1 MSRKRPQRGSS
12 LAARAITSRDN
23 TNPAPTHSSL
33 TLPTSQRNAH
43 EVPTLSK
50 AQNFAPQGWRN
61 WIDLSVRIGGLPP
74 DVTTKN
80 IWHWFSRE
88 GCIVWIE
95 INDAKNPASESKSAR
110 VRFEPP
116 PHHSFWERGTVR
128 VSLPESLSGPKKVSL
143 SIALITNH
151 STRWRVNSSLQ
162 REYPIRMETFLASLQ
177 FGSMV
182 GPLAFMPKNSLYPM
196 PHLEEEA
203 NIKLEVDVKAKTLTV
218 FFPVASSSQRW
229 PGIRHFCFR
238 VSISHI
244 SKLYQTSCQDGS
256 VAWILPL
263 SRPPS
268 YFWKMEDVSW
278 TLKANPE
285 AWSAHDQWYRATGI
299 SKDLD
304 APLKYPLAL
313 HNDVKDPAYI
323 EVGRWTSFRFIF
335 PGHPEKRDAD
345 AQLLICEALRDFNV
359 VIEHCHD
366 LEIRETTE
374 SMWDHINR
382 ARVKEQDQA
391 SLLLQMSADKVIS
404 LDFCVRYQLE
414 VCISRGIFNECTIT
428 RDFLVK
434 LAQLDPL
441 DARRRLEY
449 LVDQHEML
457 YDPMDT
463 FTNSDAQSYMPNLK
477 CPHYCT
483 LMRKAIITPTTIR
496 YSSPVVET
504 SNRVVRR
511 YNQLGDRFLRVQ
523 FLEESE
529 SGRIC
534 LNNNRNEEIWRRM
547 LRTLFHGIRIG
558 DRVYEFLGFG
568 SSQLRQCGAYFFCPD
583 EHVSCDDM
591 RQWMGEF
598 SHIKVV
604 AKYAA
609 RLGQCF
615 STTRQ
620 IRSIF
625 QPKTQR
631 IPDIERNGY
640 CFTDGVGMISQFVAR
655 LIIEEVSL
663 DVLEEPT
670 AFQFRM
676 GGCKGVLA
684 VWPQAKGLDVF
695 VRQSQEKFKAETNGL
710 EIIRCAKYST
720 ATLNRQTITILES
733 LGVPISVFKG
743 LLERQIR
750 EYQSAMTSNQVAI
763 ELLTKYVDENQST
776 LALAELLKAGFKS
789 NDIQEPF
796 VLNLLNL
803 WRSWSLKLLK
813 EKARIL
819 VEKSAFVLGCVDETG
834 TLRGHM
840 VGSEG
845 SSSKDIN
852 QLPQIFL
859 QLTNPSEYGRTT
871 IIEGICVVG
880 RNPSLHPGDIRVVHA
895 VDNTNLHHLKDVV
908 VFPST
913 GDRPIPSM
921 LSGGDLD
928 GDDFFVLWDEQL
940 IPSEWNFAPMNYT
953 GPEPVQINREVNVDD
968 VRDFF
973 VKYMKND
980 VLGLIATAH
989 LGQADQ
995 HGPKSPNC
1003 LKLAELHS
1011 QAVDYPKTGEP
1022 AELPSKLMPK
1032 RWPHFMEKKNS
1043 YQSKKALGVL
1053 YDIVVKQAVDFL
1065 PDWHHSFDQRIL
1077 ARFQHTEETLETA
1090 RGIKLQYD
1098 IAVRRVLAQHGVATE
1113 FELYTS
1119 WAMSKPAIGSDYKR
1133 QEELGREYMT
1143 LKERFQ
1149 EVCRQAVD
1157 RSVAT
1162 NLECLVAAMYKV
1174 AEQEMKTALE
1184 GHHTTGEEPL
1194 ETKSMPLIS
1203 FPWIFPSILVRL
1215 ATGDT
1220 FKHKKCVMA
1229 ETRRW
1234 AFPAQV
1240 AISGG
1245 EKMADGIMAPM
1256 VEHEDT
1262 LYEGEEL
1269 VVTADND
1276 EEYGTAFDEL
1286 EAMGRL
1292 GSTAH

>member
-1 MSRKRPQRGSS
+1 MSRKRPQRRSS
-12 LAARAITSRDN
+12 LAARAIASRHN
-23 TNPAPTHSSL
+23 SNSAPTHSSS
-33 TLPTSQRNAH
+33 TLPTSQLGVQKMA
-43 EVPTLSK
+43 TSSK
-50 AQNFAPQGWRN
+50 AQMSSREAWRH
-61 WIDLSVRIGGLPP
+61 WIDLSVKIDDLPP

-80 IWHWFSRE
+80 LWDWFSRE
-88 GCIVWIE
+88 GVIVWIE
-95 INDAKNPASESKSAR
+95 INDAKDSTSESKSAR
-110 VRFEPP
+110 IRFEPP
-116 PHHSFWERGTVR
+116 PRRSFWKHNTICL
-128 VSLPESLSGPKKVSL
+128 SLPDSPSGPNSL
-143 SIALITNH
+143 ALPISLIKNH
-151 STRWRVNSSLQ
+151 STRWRINDSSLQ
-162 REYPIRMETFLASLQ
+162 REYPIRMEISLASLQ
-177 FGSMV
+177 FGTMV
-182 GPLAFMPKNSLYPM
+182 GPLAFMPKNSLSPR
-196 PHLEEEA
+196 PELKQG

-229 PGIRHFCFR
+229 PCIRHFCFK
-238 VSISHI
+238 VGITQV
-244 SKLYQTSCQDGS
+244 SKLYQTRCQDGS

-263 SRPPS
+263 NRPPS
-268 YFWKMEDVSW
+268 YFWKMEDVSS

-304 APLKYPLAL
+304 APLKYPVAI
-313 HNDVKDPAYI
+313 HNDVKDPEYI
-323 EVGRWTSFRFIF
+323 EVGRWTSFRFIL
-335 PGHPEKRDAD
+335 PRHPEKCNVD

-359 VIEHCHD
+359 VIERCDD
-366 LEIRETTE
+366 LEIRQTTE
-374 SMWDHINR
+374 SMWDHINH
-382 ARVKEQDQA
+382 ARVKKPDQA
-391 SLLLQMSADKVIS
+391 SFLLQMSTDKVIS
-404 LDFCVRYQLE
+404 LDFGVRYQLE

-428 RDFLVK
+428 RDFLLK
-434 LAQLDPL
+434 LAQLNPL
-441 DARRRLEY
+441 DAMRRLEY
-449 LVDQHEML
+449 LVDQHETL
-457 YDPMDT
+457 YDPMDV
-463 FTNSDAQSYMPNLK
+463 FTNSDAKSYMPNVK
-477 CPHYCT
+477 SPHYCT

-496 YSSPVVET
+496 FSSPIIET

-511 YNQLGDRFLRVQ
+511 YKQFGDRFLRVQ

-583 EHVSCDDM
+583 EHLSCEDM
-591 RQWMGEF
+591 RRWMGEF

-684 VWPQAKGLDVF
+684 VWPQAKGLDVL
-695 VRQSQEKFKAETNGL
+695 VRASQEKFKAETNGL

-720 ATLNRQTITILES
+720 ATLNRQTITILEN

-813 EKARIL
+813 EKARIQ

-840 VGSEG
+840 EESEG

-859 QLTNPSEYGRTT
+859 QLTNPSEYG
-871 IIEGICVVG
+871 
-880 RNPSLHPGDIRVVHA
+880 DIRVVHA
-895 VDNTNLHHLKDVV
+895 VDNPELHHLKDVV

-928 GDDFFVLWDEQL
+928 GDDFFVFWDEQL
-940 IPSEWNFAPMNYT
+940 IPNEWNFAPMNYT
-953 GPEPVQINREVNVDD
+953 GPEPVQLKRDVHVDD
-968 VRDFF
+968 IRDFF

-995 HGPKSPNC
+995 HSPKSRNC

-1043 YQSKKALGVL
+1043 YQSKKALGVI
-1053 YDIVVKQAVDFL
+1053 YDIVVKQAVKFL

-1077 ARFQHTEETLETA
+1077 TRFQHKEATLEAA
-1090 RGIKLQYD
+1090 RKIKLQYD
-1098 IAVRRVLAQHGVATE
+1098 TAVRRVLAQHGVTTE

-1149 EVCRQAVD
+1149 DICYEAAD
-1157 RSVAT
+1157 SSVAA
-1162 NLECLVAAMYKV
+1162 NFDCFVAAMYKV
-1174 AEQEMKTALE
+1174 TEHEMKTALD
-1184 GHHTTGEEPL
+1184 GHGTTSGEPL
-1194 ETKSMPLIS
+1194 EAKSVPLIS
-1203 FPWIFPSILVRL
+1203 FPWIFPCAMVRL

-1220 FKHKKCVMA
+1220 LKPKKCAMA
-1229 ETRRW
+1229 ETRRRP
-1234 AFPAQV
+1234 FPVQV
-1240 AISGG
+1240 VITG
-1245 EKMADGIMAPM
+1245 EEVADPIMAQS
-1256 VEHEDT
+1256 VEHEDE
-1262 LYEGEEL
+1262 YEREDL
-1269 VVTADND
+1269 VVTAGDQ
-1276 EEYGTAFDEL
+1276 EEYGTAFDKL
-1286 EAMGRL
+1286 EAMAGL
-1292 GSTAH
+1292 GGTAN